1 MRTPLA
7 ADLLLLARALM
18 PVPAVGRMTLAR
30 RLIRE
35 ATEAQ
40 VHFEATHR
48 CHPTFGDGS
57 LMARVLYL
65 RPVAEPVA
73 SDPDF
78 LDAMCIAA
86 QALRTHYTARLAAS
100 QL

>member
-7 ADLLLLARALM
+7 ADVLLLARALM
-18 PVPAVGRMTLAR
+18 PLPSARRMPYAR

-40 VHFEATHR
+40 MHFEATRR
-48 CHPTFGDGS
+48 CHPTYGDGS

-78 LDAMCIAA
+78 LDAICIAA
-86 QALRTHYTARLAAS
+86 QALRTHYRARLPTS

>member
-7 ADLLLLARALM
+7 ADVLLLARALM
-18 PVPAVGRMTLAR
+18 PLPKVGRMPFAT

-40 VHFEATHR
+40 AHFEATR
-48 CHPTFGDGS
+48 CCHPTFGDGS
-57 LMARVLYL
+57 LMARVLHL
-65 RPVAEPVA
+65 HPGAEPVA

-78 LDAMCIAA
+78 LDAMRIAA
-86 QALRTHYTARLAAS
+86 KALQTHYRARLPTS